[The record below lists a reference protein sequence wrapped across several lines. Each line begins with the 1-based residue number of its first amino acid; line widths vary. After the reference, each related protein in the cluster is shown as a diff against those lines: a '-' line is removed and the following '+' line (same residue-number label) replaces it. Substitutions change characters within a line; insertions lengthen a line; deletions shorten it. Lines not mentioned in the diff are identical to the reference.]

1 MNIPF
6 VKTPPN
12 LHLAFHKGNFDEA
25 LIFIKKKKRMNENWR
40 ILAQGSCRRFEVTQ
54 SEALAGGEE
63 AIQKTVN
70 NS

>member
-12 LHLAFHKGNFDEA
+12 LHLAFHKGNFDKV
-25 LIFIKKKKRMNENWR
+25 LIFIKKKRKNENWR
-40 ILAQGSCRRFEVTQ
+40 ILAQGSCRGFEVTQ